1 MPYRLA
7 TPQYVQGPRLWPPAE
22 NNEAASPE
30 LPGLPYPAIA
40 GRADTLDSH
49 YGATQGTRTPTIGLE
64 DRGATVK
71 HQCCMVDFPLRL
83 NAVSSPS
90 RGY

>member
-49 YGATQGTRTPTIGLE
+49 YGATHGTRTRSLSLE
-64 DRGATVK
+64 DWYAADYT
-71 HQCCMVDFPLRL
+71 CAAWSTSRL
-83 NAVSSPS
+83 D
-90 RGY
+90 